1 MQDAPLLD
9 ENFEY
14 GVTPGN
20 LTTVSGGNWVAHSG
34 GGTNPIQ
41 YATSSLTMPSY
52 VSSGIG
58 GSVTF
63 TSSGEDDNRT
73 FAEQTSGT
81 LYFAALVNLSYATAT
96 GDYFMHF
103 KNAATGYA
111 ARLFARDSAGAL
123 QLGIGTSSTPV
134 WGTTNFAYNTTYL
147 VVAKH
152 DLVSGS
158 SDVFVLDTCSSIEPA
173 PVASA
178 TGAPLTPIVGI
189 AIRQGGA
196 TTAATGTV
204 DGIRV
209 ATNWADAATCY
220 VPPPLLDEN
229 FEYGVTPG
237 NLTAVSGGNWVA
249 HSGTSGFVQY
259 ITTSLSMPSYVSSG
273 IGGSATYNE
282 TGEDVNRSFAEQ
294 TNTVVYYAAL
304 VKIPLATA
312 GGDYFLHFKNA
323 ATGYA
328 ARLFAR
334 DSAGALQ
341 FGIGTSTTPGPT
353 YGTTNF
359 AYNTTYL
366 VVAKHDQV
374 SGASTVYV
382 LDTCVGTEPVTPL
395 ATATGTAL
403 ASISAIAIRQSTT
416 TPDGTVDGIRVATN
430 WASATMCN
438 TAPPATLTIDK
449 TAPASVDIN
458 ENFDY
463 TISVANDLGIPLIN
477 AVITDSLPLSATFQA
492 ATPGYEL
499 LPGNVISWTVP
510 SIADGASA
518 IITVTVAAPAAETTL
533 ENADYGVWASNHATR
548 TVGLPVSTS
557 VRDSNLVTPIA
568 VARAAGAGWY
578 GTVEGNVTVLPG
590 SFATRSFTIQDSTGG
605 LYMYPQT
612 GAVIPPMAL
621 GDVVRVKGLI
631 VNYNSLLE
639 MNPVDNI
646 TWINTGTAPDPLITP
661 TGSVGAT
668 QGKLVQIQG
677 TALSMTGTTHK
688 TILFN
693 DGSGQTT
700 VYVYGSTGINT
711 SSFTFPM
718 PMRVTGMSG
727 AYTTPQVNPRYQYDM
742 VDLRAPTVTG
752 TSPASDA
759 TGVSPYRPLE
769 ATFSK
774 AMAPATI
781 NAATF
786 TLVDTVG
793 PVVGDVGYTDA
804 TKTASFTPAAALA
817 AVTTYTATLTTSVT
831 DNNGIPMAAAYTWS
845 FTTGETDVTPPS
857 ITGVS
862 PLPDAV
868 EVPLSSNV
876 VITFTEDIRPSSLDQ
891 DHFILEGPFGTVPST
906 LMYDSTNFVVTL
918 NPEAK
923 FLPTTIYTATVLG
936 TTTDWAGLPLGADYI
951 WSFET
956 SIEPPMVVYFGDIH
970 NHTSISDGSGTPAQ
984 ALAAGEAAGYD
995 FMAISDHSYA
1005 IDDTE
1010 WANTL
1015 AAVEAATNSNFVALR
1030 GFEYTQ
1036 GAEGHINVY
1045 NTVRHAVRTNTGC
1058 AYCDYTPNL
1067 EAGSTVAGFYQWAAS
1082 TGMIGLDPAGTVMQF
1097 NHPGWIN
1104 FNDWTY
1110 HPEVSAIARLEE
1122 VGNGNGSSYD
1132 FSEDEFIRSLDYGWK
1147 VGATNNAD
1155 THTAYWGTNT
1165 DHRTGVL
1172 MAELTKDALLEA
1184 LRERRTYA
1192 TEDKNF
1198 SLRMKANGAWM
1209 GSEIANSG
1217 SMAFEIDGTDPDG
1230 ELTNLVQII
1239 TDQGVVAAEY
1249 EPNTAS
1255 FIWTPQLDITPGV
1268 HYFYVRVTQADGDRI
1283 VSSPVWTMGS
1293 EDISVTDLVIQP
1305 TIPTIYNP
1313 SLLEVRVTNRNSS
1326 PRTVTVTLNV
1336 NGENITPSI
1345 DVTVPGNG
1353 DGFANFSWQPVAI
1366 GEVTV
1371 TAQITGTPA
1380 GDNPDDNARTLNLTV
1395 TDEQLP
1401 LILIDAGH
1409 GNMNA
1414 TGSEMQ
1420 MFVADLSAHRYNV
1433 LKNLDALTA
1442 ADLNPAVVKL
1452 LMITAPQTA
1461 YTSAELTAIGD
1472 YVAAGGNVWLCGL
1485 SDYTG
1490 SVPWAATVANRE
1502 NDILAAIE
1510 THTGSQINMR
1520 MNDDEIIDGDDN
1532 NGYVFGPIWGSFPT
1546 EYSTTIGINVEA
1558 MASWSVASLRG
1569 RTPGTPLT
1577 ADTPGVQIVV
1587 QGDLDTGY
1595 SGTYNDPNHT
1605 SNLDADGGSD
1615 AYIYN
1620 PSWVYPNYPNEVP
1633 AGAIPVPM
1641 AAVTQ
1646 LPNGAGRIMLY
1657 GDSNDA
1663 FTTYAYTAGDG
1674 KQNELFN
1681 LEAAMWLMGEPLKF
1695 STIAEAR
1702 AQGTVNQ
1709 PDNLDKL
1716 VWVEGEITAAYGEF
1730 FNVLYVQDA
1739 TGGIT
1744 VHAPAGDIN
1753 ASDYT
1758 RGTKVRVVGTVD
1770 IYNGDTEIQFFE
1782 AEMVQ
1787 VISPSTGE
1795 PTALPMNT
1803 HQASL
1808 EESQGWLSVITGTVT
1823 TKIGND
1829 TLFVDDGSGP
1839 VRIFLDGYNGDF
1851 SDIQVNDLVRVTGL
1865 VSEDGE
1871 GGRIRVRNH
1880 GMHPEYSDD
1889 VAKLPQLLELSISK
1903 AVATPEVILPGSL
1916 VTYTLVLSNTGSGT
1930 VLQASLTD
1938 ELPAGVTFGGFVSAG
1953 GATEQGGTIS
1963 WAGNMPVEME
1973 MNVVFTATVD
1983 VDYGLY
1989 GQTITNMAAYNAPY
2003 AGSGSD
2009 SAAFTVAGAPDV
2021 AIVKSVV
2028 VPGMLNP
2035 GEAVTYTLGVSNAG
2049 EAAALDLALT
2059 DTLPEGLTF
2068 GEWIQQNGA
2077 IENNGVITW
2086 EGDLSG
2092 EREFTFT
2099 ALVDY
2104 DSSRYGQDITNEVE
2118 FASLNAG
2125 SGSASAAFTVG
2136 TPELTLV
2143 KTVETATDP
2152 AMPGEPITYTLVVH
2166 NDGTTGAV
2174 GVHIW
2179 DVLPD
2184 YVVGEDVDITTNLN
2198 AGTESVITIP
2208 ATLAANAPLGSTIIN
2223 SAYYEN
2229 GALNGEA
2236 SASFEVWGGEAILSI
2251 SKMVETGNDPAKPGD
2266 PITYTIEVRN
2276 DGTADAVDVHI
2287 WDVLPDYVVGEDV
2300 DTTVDI
2306 TAGDAYTI
2314 LVTAM
2319 LATDTPLG
2327 STITNTAY
2335 YTSADLSGES
2345 SASFEVW
2352 GGEAILSITKTVET
2366 GNNPAKP
2373 GDPITYTIVVR
2384 NDGSAAAS
2392 DVHIWD
2398 VLPDYVVGEDVD
2410 TTVNIAASEAYSI
2423 TVTAM
2428 LATNTPLGATITNT
2442 AYYASADLSGESSA
2456 SFTVYMLRRTFLT
2469 LLRR

>member
-1 MQDAPLLD
+1 MQTERKHRSHYLSTAIRAILVLMLILPAFSPTGPAQASGMTGPNNSGKGAGVQDAPLLD
-9 ENFEY
+9 ENFSY
-14 GVTPGN
+14 GATPGN
-20 LTTVSGGNWVAHSG
+20 LTAVSGGNWAAHSG

-52 VSSGIG
+52 VSSGIA

-81 LYFAALVNLSYATAT
+81 MYYAALVNLSYATAA

-103 KNAATGYA
+103 KNATTGFA

-123 QLGIGTSSTPV
+123 QFGIGTSGTPV
-134 WGTTNFAYNTTYL
+134 WGLTNYAYNTTYL

-152 DLVSGS
+152 DLGSGA
-158 SDVFVLDTCSSIEPA
+158 SDLFVLDTCSSTEPA

-196 TTAATGTV
+196 TTAATGIV

-229 FEYGVTPG
+229 FSYGVTPG

-249 HSGTSGFVQY
+249 HSGGGTNPIQYATS
-259 ITTSLSMPSYVSSG
+259 SLSMPTYGSSG
-273 IGGSATYNE
+273 IAGSATF
-282 TGEDVNRSFAEQ
+282 TSSGEDDNRTFAEQ
-294 TNTVVYYAAL
+294 TSGTLYYAAL
-304 VKIPLATA
+304 VKLSFATA
-312 GGDYFLHFKNA
+312 TGDYFMHFKNA
-323 ATGYA
+323 TTGFA

-341 FGIGTSTTPGPT
+341 FGIGTTGTPVWGL
-353 YGTTNF
+353 TNF

-366 VVAKHDQV
+366 VVATHDMT
-374 SGASTVYV
+374 SGASVLYV
-382 LDTCVGTEPVTPL
+382 LETCASTQPTTPL
-395 ATATGTAL
+395 ASATGTAVTPL
-403 ASISAIAIRQSTT
+403 VGVAIRQGGATT
-416 TPDGTVDGIRVATN
+416 AATGVVDGIRVATN
-430 WASATMCN
+430 WASATGCN
-438 TAPPATLTIDK
+438 SAPPATLTIGK
-449 TAPASVDIN
+449 TAPTSVDIN

-463 TISVANDLGIPLIN
+463 TISVANDLGITLIN

-499 LPGNVISWTVP
+499 LAGNVISWTVP
-510 SIADGASA
+510 SIADGDSA
-518 IITVTVAAPAAETTL
+518 VITVTVAAPAAETTL
-533 ENADYGVWASNHATR
+533 ENADYGVWASNYATR
-548 TVGLPVSTS
+548 TVGLPVSTN

-590 SFATRSFTIQDSTGG
+590 SFAPRSFTIQDSTGG

-631 VNYNSLLE
+631 VNYNNLLE

-646 TWINTGTAPDPLITP
+646 TWISTGTVPDPFVTP

-677 TALSMTGTTHK
+677 TALSMTGTTNK

-727 AYTTPQVNPRYQYDM
+727 AFTSPQVNPRYQYDM

-752 TSPASDA
+752 TNPANDA
-759 TGVSPYRPLE
+759 MGVSPYRPLE

-774 AMAPATI
+774 AMAPATL
-781 NAATF
+781 NTETF
-786 TLVDTVG
+786 TLVDSVG
-793 PVVGDVGYTDA
+793 AVVGTVGYTDA
-804 TKTASFTPAAALA
+804 TKAASFTPAAALA
-817 AVTTYTATLTTSVT
+817 ALTTYTATLTTGVT
-831 DNNGIPMAAAYTWS
+831 DINAIPMAATYTWS
-845 FTTGETDVTPPS
+845 FTTGETDATPPS
-857 ITGVS
+857 IVGVA

-868 EVPLSSNV
+868 EVPLTSNV
-876 VITFTEDIRPSSLDQ
+876 VITFTEDIRPTSLDQ
-891 DHFILEGPFGTVPST
+891 DHFILEGPFGTVPSA
-906 LMYDSTNFVVTL
+906 LIYDSTNFVVTL

-923 FLPTTIYTATVLG
+923 FLPTTVYTATVRG
-936 TTTDWAGLPLGADYI
+936 TTTDWAGLPLGEDYV

-956 SIEPPMVVYFGDIH
+956 SIEPPMLVYFGDIH
-970 NHTSISDGSGTPAQ
+970 NHTSISDGSGTPTQ

-1067 EAGSTVAGFYQWAAS
+1067 EAGSTVAGFYQWAAT

-1147 VGATNNAD
+1147 VGASNNAD

-1230 ELTNLVQII
+1230 ELTILVQII

-1249 EPNTAS
+1249 EPNAAS
-1255 FIWTPQLDITPGV
+1255 FTWTPQLDITPGV
-1268 HYFYVRVTQADGDRI
+1268 HYFYVKVTQADEDRI

-1336 NGENITPSI
+1336 NGENISPPV

-1433 LKNLDALTA
+1433 LKT
-1442 ADLNPAVVKL
+1442 
-1452 LMITAPQTA
+1452 
-1461 YTSAELTAIGD
+1461 
-1472 YVAAGGNVWLCGL
+1472 W
-1485 SDYTG
+1485 
-1490 SVPWAATVANRE
+1490 
-1502 NDILAAIE
+1502 IL
-1510 THTGSQINMR
+1510 
-1520 MNDDEIIDGDDN
+1520 
-1532 NGYVFGPIWGSFPT
+1532 
-1546 EYSTTIGINVEA
+1546 
-1558 MASWSVASLRG
+1558 
-1569 RTPGTPLT
+1569 
-1577 ADTPGVQIVV
+1577 
-1587 QGDLDTGY
+1587 
-1595 SGTYNDPNHT
+1595 
-1605 SNLDADGGSD
+1605 
-1615 AYIYN
+1615 
-1620 PSWVYPNYPNEVP
+1620 
-1633 AGAIPVPM
+1633 
-1641 AAVTQ
+1641 
-1646 LPNGAGRIMLY
+1646 
-1657 GDSNDA
+1657 
-1663 FTTYAYTAGDG
+1663 
-1674 KQNELFN
+1674 
-1681 LEAAMWLMGEPLKF
+1681 
-1695 STIAEAR
+1695 
-1702 AQGTVNQ
+1702 
-1709 PDNLDKL
+1709 
-1716 VWVEGEITAAYGEF
+1716 
-1730 FNVLYVQDA
+1730 
-1739 TGGIT
+1739 
-1744 VHAPAGDIN
+1744 
-1753 ASDYT
+1753 
-1758 RGTKVRVVGTVD
+1758 
-1770 IYNGDTEIQFFE
+1770 
-1782 AEMVQ
+1782 
-1787 VISPSTGE
+1787 
-1795 PTALPMNT
+1795 
-1803 HQASL
+1803 
-1808 EESQGWLSVITGTVT
+1808 
-1823 TKIGND
+1823 
-1829 TLFVDDGSGP
+1829 
-1839 VRIFLDGYNGDF
+1839 
-1851 SDIQVNDLVRVTGL
+1851 
-1865 VSEDGE
+1865 
-1871 GGRIRVRNH
+1871 
-1880 GMHPEYSDD
+1880 
-1889 VAKLPQLLELSISK
+1889 
-1903 AVATPEVILPGSL
+1903 
-1916 VTYTLVLSNTGSGT
+1916 
-1930 VLQASLTD
+1930 
-1938 ELPAGVTFGGFVSAG
+1938 
-1953 GATEQGGTIS
+1953 
-1963 WAGNMPVEME
+1963 
-1973 MNVVFTATVD
+1973 
-1983 VDYGLY
+1983 
-1989 GQTITNMAAYNAPY
+1989 
-2003 AGSGSD
+2003 
-2009 SAAFTVAGAPDV
+2009 
-2021 AIVKSVV
+2021 
-2028 VPGMLNP
+2028 
-2035 GEAVTYTLGVSNAG
+2035 
-2049 EAAALDLALT
+2049 
-2059 DTLPEGLTF
+2059 
-2068 GEWIQQNGA
+2068 
-2077 IENNGVITW
+2077 
-2086 EGDLSG
+2086 
-2092 EREFTFT
+2092 
-2099 ALVDY
+2099 
-2104 DSSRYGQDITNEVE
+2104 
-2118 FASLNAG
+2118 
-2125 SGSASAAFTVG
+2125 
-2136 TPELTLV
+2136 
-2143 KTVETATDP
+2143 
-2152 AMPGEPITYTLVVH
+2152 
-2166 NDGTTGAV
+2166 
-2174 GVHIW
+2174 
-2179 DVLPD
+2179 
-2184 YVVGEDVDITTNLN
+2184 
-2198 AGTESVITIP
+2198 
-2208 ATLAANAPLGSTIIN
+2208 
-2223 SAYYEN
+2223 
-2229 GALNGEA
+2229 
-2236 SASFEVWGGEAILSI
+2236 
-2251 SKMVETGNDPAKPGD
+2251 
-2266 PITYTIEVRN
+2266 
-2276 DGTADAVDVHI
+2276 
-2287 WDVLPDYVVGEDV
+2287 
-2300 DTTVDI
+2300 
-2306 TAGDAYTI
+2306 
-2314 LVTAM
+2314 
-2319 LATDTPLG
+2319 
-2327 STITNTAY
+2327 
-2335 YTSADLSGES
+2335 
-2345 SASFEVW
+2345 
-2352 GGEAILSITKTVET
+2352 
-2366 GNNPAKP
+2366 
-2373 GDPITYTIVVR
+2373 
-2384 NDGSAAAS
+2384 
-2392 DVHIWD
+2392 
-2398 VLPDYVVGEDVD
+2398 
-2410 TTVNIAASEAYSI
+2410 
-2423 TVTAM
+2423 
-2428 LATNTPLGATITNT
+2428 
-2442 AYYASADLSGESSA
+2442 
-2456 SFTVYMLRRTFLT
+2456 
-2469 LLRR
+2469 